1 VVSGGASVAG
11 GATVVSGAVV
21 VVSDGTVVDAEVI
34 SGSPS
39 KTEPSSPQ
47 PATTTVKAINM
58 TRDREKVRTTAP
70 GRLAPGYG
78 DRKKRGFD
86 SAPEQRR
93 KAVPDTL
100 VLEDGALNLDL
111 HDPAQE

>member
-11 GATVVSGAVV
+11 GATVVSDSGV

-39 KTEPSSPQ
+39 RTEPSSPQ
-47 PATTTVKAINM
+47 AATTMARPINR
-58 TRDREKVRTTAP
+58 TKNREKVRTTAP